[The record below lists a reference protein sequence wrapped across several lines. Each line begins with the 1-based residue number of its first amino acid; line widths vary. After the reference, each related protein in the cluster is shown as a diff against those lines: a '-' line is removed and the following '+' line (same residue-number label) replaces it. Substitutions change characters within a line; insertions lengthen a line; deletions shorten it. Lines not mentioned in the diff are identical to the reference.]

1 MKART
6 INSRRFFCTTAA
18 AVLLGF
24 LFPISGFNAE
34 DNSRQQ
40 PNILVIMVDDLGYGD
55 LSCYGA
61 KDLKTP
67 NIDRLMSE
75 GMRFNEFYANCCVC
89 SPTRASLLTGR
100 YPEFVGIPGVVRTH
114 DNDNWGHLTPD
125 SIFLPDLF
133 RKAGYHTT
141 IIGKWHL
148 GLSKLDCP
156 NQRGFDEFH
165 GFLGDMMED
174 YWNHR
179 RHGINYM
186 RMNEDEVDPKGHATD
201 IFTQWSIESLRKR
214 ATSGK
219 PFLQYLAYNAPHDPV
234 QPPPEWLE
242 KVQKREQG
250 IGEKRAKLVALI
262 EHLDDGIGK
271 VLKTLD
277 ECDLTGKTIVVFT
290 SDNGG
295 WLPSGAN
302 NGLLRSGKTHVYEG
316 GIKVTTCIRWPGH
329 IKAGQQTDFRAL
341 TMDIFP
347 TLAEICGV
355 TVAHRIDGRSF
366 RKLLLEGQQDQ
377 YERQVFHMWLQGK
390 TKETMRDG
398 DWKLVRDE
406 AGTPFELY
414 NIKADPYEKTNL
426 AGQQPEKLREM
437 IKALESHMQ
446 ETSRIPWKRS
456 EDAKR

>member
-1 MKART
+1 MKAQV
-6 INSRRFFCTTAA
+6 INCRRFFSKI
-18 AVLLGF
+18 AVTFVFSF
-24 LFPISGFNAE
+24 LFPVSGSNAE
-34 DNSRQQ
+34 NSFRQQ
-40 PNILVIMVDDLGYGD
+40 PNVLVIMVDDLGYGD
-55 LSCYGA
+55 LSCFGA
-61 KDLKTP
+61 KDLRTP

-75 GMRFNEFYANCCVC
+75 GIRFNEFYANSCVC

-100 YPEFVGIPGVVRTH
+100 YPEFVGVPGVVRTH
-114 DNDNWGHLTPD
+114 DSNNWGHLTPD
-125 SIFLPDLF
+125 SVFLPDLF

-148 GLSKLDCP
+148 GLNKSDCP

-174 YWNHR
+174 YWTHR

-186 RMNEDEVDPKGHATD
+186 RMNEDEINPKGHATD
-201 IFTQWSIESLRKR
+201 IFTQWAIESLRKR

-219 PFLQYLAYNAPHDPV
+219 PFFQYLAYNAPHDPV
-234 QPPPEWLE
+234 QPPPEWLK

-250 IGEKRAKLVALI
+250 ISEKRAKLVALI
-262 EHLDDGIGK
+262 EHLDDGIDK

-277 ECDLTGKTIVVFT
+277 ECNLTDKTIVVFT

-295 WLPSGAN
+295 WLPSEAS

-329 IKAGQQTDFRAL
+329 IKAEQQTDFRAL
-341 TMDIFP
+341 TMDVLP

-355 TVAHRIDGRSF
+355 PITHQIDGCSF
-366 RKLLLEGQQDQ
+366 KKLLLERQQDQ
-377 YERQVFHMWLQGK
+377 NERQVFHMWLQGK

-414 NIKADPYEKTNL
+414 NIKSDPYEKTDL
-426 AGQQPEKLREM
+426 AGQQSEKLREM
-437 IKALESHMQ
+437 IKALESHMK
-446 ETSRIPWKRS
+446 ETSRVSWKRP
-456 EDAKR
+456 E